1 MILDETDYKII
12 ELLTQDARLPAQEIA
27 NKTDKHLTTIT
38 RRIKSLEQEGIIKG
52 YTAVVDYEKL
62 GLELT
67 VITQLTFVKGKLF
80 EAEKAIS
87 EIPGVCSVYD
97 VTGKIDAIV
106 TAKFKSKNEISS
118 FAKKLLAMP
127 FVDRTETHIV
137 LNTIKEDFRIA
148 NITSE

>member
-1 MILDETDYKII
+1 MILDEIDYRII
-12 ELLTQDARLPAQEIA
+12 ELLIEDARLPAQEIA
-27 NKTDKHLTTIT
+27 NKTNKHLTTIT
-38 RRIKSLEQEGIIKG
+38 RRIKSLEKEGIIKG

-80 EAEKAIS
+80 ETEREIS
-87 EIPGVCSVYD
+87 KIQGVCSVYD

-106 TAKFKSKNEISS
+106 TAKFKSRKEISE

-137 LNTIKEDFRIA
+137 LNTIKEDFRIK
-148 NITSE
+148 NIDK

>member
-1 MILDETDYKII
+1 MILDEIDYKII
-12 ELLTQDARLPAQEIA
+12 ELLIEDARLPAQEIA
-27 NKTDKHLTTIT
+27 NKTNKHLTTIT
-38 RRIKSLEQEGIIKG
+38 RRIKSLEKEGIIKG
-52 YTAVVDYEKL
+52 YTAVVDYERL

-80 EAEKAIS
+80 ETEREIS
-87 EIPGVCSVYD
+87 KIRGVCSVYD

-106 TAKFKSKNEISS
+106 TAKFKSRKEISE

-137 LNTIKEDFRIA
+137 LNTIKEDFRIK
-148 NITSE
+148 NIER